1 MYSCQNGEN
10 NAIEHVNS
18 RTRETIVHNT
28 EMADI
33 SASRENKNITILMT
47 RFIVKLFLQEI
58 QLNSSNNG
66 ISLLLMFPDHVI
78 SVCYTCM
85 ILI

>member
-10 NAIEHVNS
+10 NAKEHVKS

-33 SASRENKNITILMT
+33 SASRENK
-47 RFIVKLFLQEI
+47 KKI
-58 QLNSSNNG
+58 Q
-66 ISLLLMFPDHVI
+66 F
-78 SVCYTCM
+78 
-85 ILI
+85 